1 MIKKIILIVS
11 IIVNV
16 LLGLALLLNTV
27 GAIQELKF
35 QYVEEET
42 ITPDS
47 MRKYLEWENYGVV
60 AAQSHPIRGGAE
72 IKEEYMDYY
81 RLGEYADLLFL
92 KEVFDKAGNE
102 STLADCNN
110 RLAEI
115 RESMPEY
122 AVIFDKMDISEEN
135 AIKR

>member
-1 MIKKIILIVS
+1 
-11 IIVNV
+11 
-16 LLGLALLLNTV
+16 
-27 GAIQELKF
+27 
-35 QYVEEET
+35 
-42 ITPDS
+42 
-47 MRKYLEWENYGVV
+47 
-60 AAQSHPIRGGAE
+60 
-72 IKEEYMDYY
+72 MDYY
-81 RLGEYADLLFL
+81 KLGEYADLLFL